1 MAVGNLLGDGFES
14 TATDG
19 FDPPADSQPSPLQQQ
34 GTSHRGSALFS
45 LAPPPRAGGAT
56 TPQTASPRVS
66 SPRAAEPLAPPR
78 AAEPLAFRSRA
89 SATRGVV
96 DSPPRV
102 AVDTSARGAPATR
115 FGAGGRGGDAMF
127 DDDPDELSE
136 ELPLGG
142 VPPLSAPLARGG
154 SSENS
159 FVKTGG
165 NLVSSLKRL
174 RTMLQGTVG
183 GWGGGGSRGVGRRR
197 EASRVPPRS
206 RRGKP
211 QRQRREMR
219 ERRPRRG
226 GIPSNSRERAGGG
239 LKLQRLLLRVTC

>member
-183 GWGGGGSRGVGRRR
+183 GWGGGGGGGAVEGLGDEGKPAECRRARG
-197 EASRVPPRS
+197 EES
-206 RRGKP
+206 RRGKG
-211 QRQRREMR
+211 
-219 ERRPRRG
+219 ERCEKGGRGAEAFLPILERGRG
-226 GIPSNSRERAGGG
+226 GG
-239 LKLQRLLLRVTC
+239 